1 MSTWSKVLLEDAN
14 ITVGTITPSLTDIT
28 TALSADNHGSVELV
42 VLDSNELKTIT
53 ADFNTGAFNPVT
65 SDTNTMGSG
74 FSVTAT
80 TNTTPST
87 ITESDTLLIAAST
100 GITTTASADGTITIA
115 NSAPMTGDAFDAD
128 GTFSDLRAQGT
139 TKADVGLGSV
149 TNESKATMFASPT
162 FTGTVSGVTKAHVGL
177 GNVEDTA
184 LSTYTGQSGAL
195 DNQYITNGA
204 NYSTLVL
211 GTSSSTALA
220 GDTTILA
227 LGTSSSQALA
237 GNTAVDVVSS
247 ANLLAGL
254 ALLDNGGNIVIGD
267 ATDTTVVIA
276 GNLQVTGT
284 TETVSATELKV
295 DDITIA
301 VASGSTS
308 ASAANNS
315 GLEVDI
321 DADNAIDANPAI
333 LYQSSAATFSDFKM
347 RKSLT
352 AKSDAFVAAMTTAAS
367 TGDLDNLT
375 PGVGTLAMVGAAL
388 YVQTAV

>member
-14 ITVGTITPSLTDIT
+14 ITVGTITPTLTDIT
-28 TALSADNHGSVELV
+28 TALSASNHGSVELV
-42 VLDSNELKTIT
+42 VLDNNELKTVT

-65 SDTNTMGSG
+65 VDNNTMGSG
-74 FSVTAT
+74 FTVNAT

-87 ITESDTLLIAAST
+87 ITESDTLLIAASS
-100 GITTTASADGTITIA
+100 GISTTASADGTITIG
-115 NSAPMTGDAFDAD
+115 NSAPMTGDVFDND
-128 GTFSDLRAQGT
+128 GTFSSLRAQGT
-139 TKADVGLGSV
+139 TKGDVGLGSV
-149 TNESKATMFASPT
+149 EN
-162 FTGTVSGVTKAHVGL
+162 
-177 GNVEDTA
+177 TA

-284 TETVSATELKV
+284 TETVSATELRV
-295 DDITIA
+295 EDITIA
-301 VASGSTS
+301 VASGSTT

-367 TGDLDNLT
+367 TGALDNLT